1 MTIRAWTRR
10 VAVPLAMTAGAL
22 ALAGSVVAGPV
33 LAATA
38 TAHAATTSSTASS
51 AGYGWLR
58 LAHLSPDTPPVDVYL
73 YSFGHP
79 RAMIVLRHVAYGTVS
94 PYERVASGD
103 YTVAMRGVGAAPSSK
118 PVLSATVDVS
128 AGNAYTVAGMGPFRA
143 LRLQVLHDQ
152 LAAPQGRALIQVIQA
167 SLHQQRVTVSLG
179 THPVATDLAFAKATG
194 FRAVAP
200 GRWAIRA
207 AGTGQDAATRL
218 TLAAGSIHTV
228 VVLDQPGHLAIRVLE
243 DAAGSAPVPAG
254 AAATGLGG
262 TAAQPG
268 PALAPWLAAAVCGFA
283 MIAAGLTR
291 RRWSRP
297 AHPSRS
303 GRPAAA
309 RHASAPP
316 ARRAR

>member
-1 MTIRAWTRR
+1 MA
-10 VAVPLAMTAGAL
+10 AGAL
-22 ALAGSVVAGPV
+22 ALAGPV
-33 LAATA
+33 LTATA
-38 TAHAATTSSTASS
+38 TADAATISSTASS

-58 LAHLSPDTPPVDVYL
+58 LAHLSPNTPPVDVYL
-73 YSFGHP
+73 YSFGHS

-128 AGNAYTVAGMGPFRA
+128 AGNAYTVAGMGPFKA

-152 LAAPQGRALIQVIQA
+152 LVAPQGRALIQVIQA

-179 THPVATDLAFAKATG
+179 SHPVASNLAFAKVTG

-218 TLAAGSIHTV
+218 TLAAGTIHTV
-228 VVLDQPGHLAIRVLE
+228 VVLDQPGHLAIRVLT
-243 DAAGSAPVPAG
+243 DAAGSARVPAG
-254 AAATGLGG
+254 GAATGRGG
-262 TAAQPG
+262 TAAQPR
-268 PALAPWLAAAVCGFA
+268 PALAPWLAAALCGLA

-291 RRWSRP
+291 RHWSRP
-297 AHPSRS
+297 AHPSRA

-309 RHASAPP
+309 RHASAAP